1 MSDLKLQRKGVDLQ
15 RRLPQTEQFNLEI
28 RGGLSYKKAKIKQ
41 RKMWIA
47 LGLGIEPY
55 TDKNE

>member
-41 RKMWIA
+41 RKM
-47 LGLGIEPY
+47 
-55 TDKNE
+55 

>member
-1 MSDLKLQRKGVDLQ
+1 MSDLKLRRKGVDLQ
-15 RRLPQTEQFNLEI
+15 RRLPQNGEFNLEI

-47 LGLGIEPY
+47 MGLGIEPY
-55 TDKNE
+55 RDKNE